1 MLVMSSS
8 PLSSDSEIAA
18 AFQLRPNKPL
28 TREAHLMKFRRNWK
42 AAAISLSEDNGEELI
57 TSIDNL
63 EEVQDIRALIDL
75 VTG

>member
-1 MLVMSSS
+1 
-8 PLSSDSEIAA
+8 
-18 AFQLRPNKPL
+18 
-28 TREAHLMKFRRNWK
+28 MKFRRNWK

-57 TSIDNL
+57 ASIDNL